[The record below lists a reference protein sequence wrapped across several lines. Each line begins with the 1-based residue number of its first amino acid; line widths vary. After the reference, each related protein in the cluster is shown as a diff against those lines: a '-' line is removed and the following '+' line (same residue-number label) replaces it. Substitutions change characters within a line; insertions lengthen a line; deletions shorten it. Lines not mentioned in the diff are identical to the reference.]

1 MAADTE
7 VKHSS
12 AWRSLSTVEVKHSGA
27 WRDVDTIEVKHSGT
41 WRTVFQSIV
50 IPTVSLSSTSVSTNT
65 DIGTCY
71 AQTRY
76 ATTGV
81 EYNNAVGGSNDYSV
95 SRGNWKDSGDAE
107 GAWIDY
113 LLNSGFALYQ
123 APASQGTRTQC
134 GVANRDYRQ
143 RDTNPSI
150 GGVTSNITVT
160 MYDAET
166 GGSSLGSATYS
177 LTATLYNACPTCCFT
192 PDTYITMA
200 CGMQVPIGQIR
211 VGDEIVVY
219 NPDDGTFDTEKVE
232 QIITRVKRKMYRV
245 TFEDGTILHCSD
257 DHPMHVKG
265 AGPHQ
270 ITPQGEYKYTWDCK
284 TLEIGH
290 SITCIATQWWAA
302 DCAKITRI
310 EEAEYLEQVYTLG
323 NSYFFANNKLVY

>member
-7 VKHSS
+7 VKHSA
-12 AWRSLSTVEVKHSGA
+12 AWRSLSTVEVKHGGT
-27 WRDVDTIEVKHSGT
+27 WRDVDTIEVKHGGT

-50 IPTVSLSSTSVSTNT
+50 TPTVSLSSSSVSHTL
-65 DIGTCY
+65 DFTCW
-71 AQTRY
+71 AQVRY
-76 ATTGV
+76 ASTGV
-81 EYNNAVGGSNDYSV
+81 EYSNSGGTNNYSV
-95 SRGNWKDSGDAE
+95 SRGNWKDSGDAA
-107 GAWIDY
+107 GAWIDHV
-113 LLNSGFALYQ
+113 LNSGSALYSRAQ
-123 APASQGTRTQC
+123 TPGTRAQMS
-134 GVANRDYRQ
+134 ANRDYRQ
-143 RDTNPSI
+143 RDTNSSASS
-150 GGVTSNITVT
+150 VTSNITVT

-166 GGSSLGSATYS
+166 GGSSLGSGTFS
-177 LTATLYNACPTCCFT
+177 LTANYFNACPTCCFT

-245 TFEDGTILHCSD
+245 TFEDGTVLHCSD

-290 SITCIATQWWAA
+290 SITCIATQWWGS